1 MDLSKGEKNS
11 LNSFFIGDKKIE
23 VPLALAPMSGVTND
37 SFRELIMRTNPGAVG
52 LVVSEFISVEAL
64 TRQNPRCFQMMRF
77 SERQRPFSVQVFGYD
92 TQRMV
97 DAAKIAEQAGADI
110 VDINSGCPAP
120 KVVKKGGGCEL
131 MRQPEHLARV
141 LAKVKKGISIPVT
154 LKIRAGWDSEL
165 RNGLEVAKMAESE
178 GVSMLA
184 VHGRTK
190 AEGYRGLADWNII
203 QEISSA
209 LSIPVIG
216 SGDVTDLESARS
228 RMQSGVA
235 GLMIGR
241 AALSNPWVFSEI
253 SKGLRGEKYEI
264 PDYLATVDILETYLE
279 LVLEEMPEKGAIG
292 KMKQF
297 ASQVTRR
304 VPGSK
309 MVRHAL
315 TRSQNLV
322 EFREK
327 LEQWREFLSE
337 KQKGGHFPPPGHSN
351 EVNPLARHSSC

>member
-1 MDLSKGEKNS
+1 MLESTLPNQGFKP
-11 LNSFFIGDKKIE
+11 FVIGDKKIN
-23 VPLALAPMSGVTND
+23 VPLALAPMSGVTNY
-37 SFRELIMRTNPGAVG
+37 SFRELIVRTNPGAVG

-64 TRQNPRCFQMMRF
+64 TRHNPRCVQMMRYG
-77 SERQRPFSVQVFGYD
+77 EKQRPFSVQVFGYD
-92 TQRMV
+92 IQRMA
-97 DAAKIAEQAGADI
+97 DAAKMAEQAGADI

-131 MRQPEHLARV
+131 MRQPEHLAKALCTVR
-141 LAKVKKGISIPVT
+141 KGISIPLT
-154 LKIRAGWDSEL
+154 LKIRAGWDNDL
-165 RNGLEVAKMAESE
+165 RNGLEIAKIAEAE
-178 GVSMLA
+178 GISMLA

-190 AEGYRGLADWNII
+190 AEGYRGLADWKII
-203 QEISSA
+203 EEIAST
-209 LSIPVIG
+209 LKIPVIG
-216 SGDVTDLESARS
+216 SGDVTCFHSAKERFA
-228 RMQSGVA
+228 SGVA

-241 AALSNPWVFSEI
+241 AALSNPWVFSEVAAGFEGR
-253 SKGLRGEKYEI
+253 SYQA

-315 TRSQNLV
+315 TRSQSLD
-322 EFREK
+322 EFSEK
-327 LEQWREFLSE
+327 LEEWREYLSQ
-337 KQKGGHFPPPGHSN
+337 KQQEGAFPPPGSSR
-351 EVNPLARHSSC
+351 EANPLARQSAC